1 MRVALLTAPTAD
13 PVAALGHRAVL
24 AALAARGVEV
34 LRSAEPFPEAAD
46 GPGPSGPAAGAAGP
60 DGAGPDAGDRSGAAG
75 PEALLVLGG
84 TGCAPASVPELTAWG
99 RAARAAQRAARPV
112 VVTGLGLE
120 AGCAGARARLV
131 RELLGAADLV
141 GLADRTSLAVAR
153 RLCPEHPALR
163 IAGDASV
170 LAAPQDHRGPGV
182 LGATEPA
189 GTPEATT
196 ADGPAGGPG
205 AAVPPS
211 GPDAAADTR
220 GPQRPP
226 AGPAPG
232 DGAVAGWT
240 RGDEAPAAG
249 RAADGAGAERPRLL
263 ASFEPHAGPFSPDE
277 AAPALA
283 AVLDAL
289 VHRTGAAVT
298 VLGDVPVVG
307 VVEEETAAAGGAPAP
322 AAGVPLADR
331 IAARLAEP
339 ARSAAPEG
347 PEALAAHL
355 AEVDWVVTSHPDLL
369 RAALAAGTAVLPVAT
384 SAYADDRM
392 EGALA
397 SWGVGGHTVPLAALL
412 TPGQAAWDTRDA
424 AQRWATEALARHE
437 AFCSALAAAAPAVRA
452 AAESW
457 WDDVVTA
464 LGGTVPDARPDEAP
478 APRGV
483 AAPVVTEL
491 RRRHARPAVPAVRP
505 TVAVLLRTRGEEPA
519 LLARAVDDVLAQT
532 FTDWRLLVV
541 ADGADRAAVEAVLAE
556 RAEALAE
563 RAEALHRR
571 RDAGPWTAANRGLRA
586 ADSELVVL
594 HDEAD
599 RWHPALLQR
608 AVAHLEDPLLTD
620 DGVLVRA
627 RTAALDLAGGAV
639 HETALGPEPTA
650 RGELTLSE
658 LVRGGGEAP
667 GVLVH
672 RRAVHDVLGDY
683 DEQLG
688 AAGEWEFRLRF
699 LETFTVGVLDGPV
712 EVVRGQL
719 PAGAAPAAPGG
730 AGREELLVRE
740 RHLKQWTAE
749 HGIGLPLHL
758 AREAAEHAGGLH
770 RRLDASEQLLREL
783 LELAREQA
791 VRIERL
797 EAAARDRG
805 LRGLLRRL
813 SRWFR
818 AG

>member
-1 MRVALLTAPTAD
+1 MRVALLTAPPAD
-13 PVAALGHRAVL
+13 PSAALGHRAVL

-46 GPGPSGPAAGAAGP
+46 GPAPSGPAAGAAGA
-60 DGAGPDAGDRSGAAG
+60 DAAGPDAGDRSGAAG

-112 VVTGLGLE
+112 VVAGLGLE
-120 AGCAGARARLV
+120 AGCAGPRARLV
-131 RELLGAADLV
+131 GELLGAADLV

-170 LAAPQDHRGPGV
+170 LAAPQDHRGPGM
-182 LGATEPA
+182 
-189 GTPEATT
+189 
-196 ADGPAGGPG
+196 
-205 AAVPPS
+205 
-211 GPDAAADTR
+211 
-220 GPQRPP
+220 
-226 AGPAPG
+226 
-232 DGAVAGWT
+232 
-240 RGDEAPAAG
+240 PAAG
-249 RAADGAGAERPRLL
+249 RAADGAGAGRPHLL
-263 ASFEPHAGPFSPDE
+263 ACFEPHDGPFSPGE

-289 VHRTGAAVT
+289 AHRTGGAVT
-298 VLGDVPVVG
+298 VL
-307 VVEEETAAAGGAPAP
+307 GGAPAP
-322 AAGVPLADR
+322 AAADEAAAAACGAPAPAAGGPPVPEPARAPDGPAAAPDGAAAGVPLSDR
-331 IAARLAEP
+331 VAARLAEP
-339 ARSAAPEG
+339 ARPAA
-347 PEALAAHL
+347 PEALAARL
-355 AEVDWVVTSHPDLL
+355 AEADWVVTSHPELV
-369 RAALAAGTAVLPVAT
+369 RAALAAGTAALPVAT

-392 EGALA
+392 EGVLT
-397 SWGVGGHTVPLAALL
+397 SWGLGGHTVPLAALL
-412 TPGQAAWDTRDA
+412 TPGPAAWDTRDA

-437 AFCSALAAAAPAVRA
+437 AFCSALASAAPAVRA
-452 AAESW
+452 AAGAW
-457 WDDVVTA
+457 WDDAVTA
-464 LGGTVPDARPDEAP
+464 LGGAVPEARPDEDP
-478 APRGV
+478 PPRGV
-483 AAPVVTEL
+483 AAPVVAEL

-505 TVAVLLRTRGEEPA
+505 TVAVLLRTHGEEPA
-519 LLARAVDDVLAQT
+519 LLARTVDDVLAQT

-556 RAEALAE
+556 RAEALADRTE
-563 RAEALHRR
+563 VLHRR
-571 RDAGPWTAANRGLRA
+571 RDAGPWAAANRGLRA

-608 AVAHLEDPLLTD
+608 AVACLEDPLVAD
-620 DGVLVRA
+620 DGVLVRTRAAELDPADGAA
-627 RTAALDLAGGAV
+627 R
-639 HETALGPEPTA
+639 ETGPGPEPPA

-658 LVRGGGEAP
+658 LVRGGGQAP

-712 EVVRGQL
+712 EVVRGRL
-719 PAGAAPAAPGG
+719 PAGAAPGAPGR
-730 AGREELLVRE
+730 AEREELLVRE

-813 SRWFR
+813 GRWFR

>member
-1 MRVALLTAPTAD
+1 MRVALLTAPPAD
-13 PVAALGHRAVL
+13 PAAALGHRAVL

-34 LRSAEPFPEAAD
+34 LRSAEPFPETAP
-46 GPGPSGPAAGAAGP
+46 GPGPSGPGAGTGPGAAGA
-60 DGAGPDAGDRSGAAG
+60 DAAG

-112 VVTGLGLE
+112 VVAGLGLE

-163 IAGDASV
+163 VAGDASV
-170 LAAPQDHRGPGV
+170 LAAPQAHRG
-182 LGATEPA
+182 L
-189 GTPEATT
+189 
-196 ADGPAGGPG
+196 
-205 AAVPPS
+205 
-211 GPDAAADTR
+211 
-220 GPQRPP
+220 
-226 AGPAPG
+226 
-232 DGAVAGWT
+232 
-240 RGDEAPAAG
+240 EAPAAG
-249 RAADGAGAERPRLL
+249 RAADGAGVERPHLL
-263 ASFEPHAGPFSPDE
+263 ACFEPHDGPFSPGE
-277 AAPALA
+277 AAPGLA

-289 VHRTGAAVT
+289 AHRTGGAVT
-298 VLGDVPVVG
+298 VLGGAPAATAG
-307 VVEEETAAAGGAPAP
+307 GETAAAAGGAPAP
-322 AAGVPLADR
+322 AAGAPPAPEPTRSPDRPAAPDGAAGVPLSDR
-331 IAARLAEP
+331 VAARLAGP
-339 ARSAAPEG
+339 ARPTPPAG
-347 PEALAAHL
+347 PESLAAHL
-355 AEVDWVVTSHPDLL
+355 AEADWVITSHPDLV
-369 RAALAAGTAVLPVAT
+369 RVALAAGTAVLPVAT
-384 SAYADDRM
+384 SAYTDDRI
-392 EGALA
+392 EGALT
-397 SWGVGGHTVPLAALL
+397 SWGLGGHTVPLAALL
-412 TPGQAAWDTRDA
+412 TPGPAAWDTRDA

-437 AFCSALAAAAPAVRA
+437 AFCSALASGAPTVRA
-452 AAESW
+452 AAEAW
-457 WDDVVTA
+457 WDDAVTA

-478 APRGV
+478 PPRGV

-491 RRRHARPAVPAVRP
+491 RRRHARPAVPPVRP
-505 TVAVLLRTRGEEPA
+505 TVAVLLRTRGEEAA

-556 RAEALAE
+556 RAEALAG
-563 RAEALHRR
+563 RAEVLHRR
-571 RDAGPWTAANRGLRA
+571 RDAGPWAAANRGLRA

-608 AVAHLEDPLLTD
+608 AVARLEDPLVTD

-627 RTAALDLAGGAV
+627 RAAALDLADGAV
-639 HETALGPEPTA
+639 HETGLGPEPPA

-712 EVVRGQL
+712 EAVRGRL
-719 PAGAAPAAPGG
+719 PAGPAPAAPGG
-730 AGREELLVRE
+730 AEREELLVRE

-813 SRWFR
+813 GRWFR

>member
-34 LRSAEPFPEAAD
+34 LRSAEPFPKAAD
-46 GPGPSGPAAGAAGP
+46 GPVPSGPAAGAAGA
-60 DGAGPDAGDRSGAAG
+60 DAAG

-170 LAAPQDHRGPGV
+170 LAAPQAHRG
-182 LGATEPA
+182 L
-189 GTPEATT
+189 
-196 ADGPAGGPG
+196 
-205 AAVPPS
+205 
-211 GPDAAADTR
+211 
-220 GPQRPP
+220 
-226 AGPAPG
+226 
-232 DGAVAGWT
+232 
-240 RGDEAPAAG
+240 EAPAAG
-249 RAADGAGAERPRLL
+249 RAADGAGAEPPHLL
-263 ASFEPHAGPFSPDE
+263 ACFEPHDGPFPRGE

-289 VHRTGAAVT
+289 AHRTGGAVT
-298 VLGDVPVVG
+298 LL
-307 VVEEETAAAGGAPAP
+307 GGAPAA
-322 AAGVPLADR
+322 AAGVPLSDR
-331 IAARLAEP
+331 VAARLAEP
-339 ARSAAPEG
+339 ARPAVPQE
-347 PEALAAHL
+347 PEALAAQL
-355 AEVDWVVTSHPDLL
+355 AEADWVVTSHPELV
-369 RAALAAGTAVLPVAT
+369 RAALAAGAAVLPVAT
-384 SAYADDRM
+384 SEYADDRM
-392 EGALA
+392 EGVLV
-397 SWGVGGHTVPLAALL
+397 SWGLGGHTVPLAALL
-412 TPGQAAWDTRDA
+412 TPGPAAWDTRDA

-437 AFCSALAAAAPAVRA
+437 AFCSALASSAPTVRV
-452 AAESW
+452 AAEAW
-457 WDDVVTA
+457 WDDAVTA
-464 LGGTVPDARPDEAP
+464 LGGTVPDARPDGAP
-478 APRGV
+478 PPRGV
-483 AAPVVTEL
+483 AAPVVAEL

-556 RAEALAE
+556 RAEALAD
-563 RAEALHRR
+563 RAEVLHRR
-571 RDAGPWTAANRGLRA
+571 RDAGPWAAANRGLRA

-608 AVAHLEDPLLTD
+608 AVARLEDPLVTD

-627 RTAALDLAGGAV
+627 RAAVLDLAGGAV
-639 HETALGPEPTA
+639 RETGPGPEPPA

-658 LVRGGGEAP
+658 LVRGGGQAP

-712 EVVRGQL
+712 EAVRGRL
-719 PAGAAPAAPGG
+719 PAGAAPGAPGG
-730 AGREELLVRE
+730 AEREELLVRE

-813 SRWFR
+813 GRWFR